1 MIFSK
6 NSISRF
12 LVLVSVFLLSG
23 CHAYQAK
30 KDYQFAIF
38 DKKDVQTFSVSKGQL
53 QPLEKLRRKNTKFF
67 EKESFKQAGHRYLA
81 KTLEGDG
88 LKVFLESIDQKTLEE
103 KIQPA
108 LGNDAYASITD
119 GKYFYATAVFTDRID
134 FYKYDLNL
142 KKVLKKSIPNDE
154 HINASNQFLL
164 IDDQLYLLVSY
175 VDKAS
180 GLPGTC
186 LWLMD
191 KAFNIK
197 ERIDLEDTSAYLRM
211 ANVGHTLYLPASFR
225 GRDANGEPLS
235 GRQVMVFDLDSRQKY
250 YFPSSAKYPKSI
262 FYHQGSKQLII
273 ENDAFY
279 NKDFSWTLIEIS
291 AMKEKMVKIKPQGKR
306 DYLPPFLANDKSR
319 LYFLF
324 SDQLLD
330 YHLNTGKL
338 KRTDLKLFGI
348 KDAHALIIKKKE

>member
-1 MIFSK
+1 MKKIQ
-6 NSISRF
+6 
-12 LVLVSVFLLSG
+12 VFVCTFPLIILIALLTA

-53 QPLEKLRRKNTKFF
+53 QPLEKIRRKNTKFF

-88 LKVFLESIDQKTLEE
+88 LKVFLESINQKTLEE

-108 LGNDAYASITD
+108 LGNDAYTSITD
-119 GKYFYATAVFTDRID
+119 GRYFYATAVFTDRLD

-142 KKVLKKSIPNDE
+142 KKVLKKSIPNNE

-197 ERIDLEDTSAYLRM
+197 ERIDLEDSSAFLRM
-211 ANVGHTLYLPASFR
+211 ANVGHTLYLPESFR

-235 GRQVMVFDLDSRQKY
+235 GQQIMIFDLDSRQKN

-291 AMKEKMVKIKPQGKR
+291 AMKEKMIKIKPQGKR

-338 KRTDLKLFGI
+338 KRTDLKPFGI
-348 KDAHALIIKKKE
+348 RDAHAIIIKKE